1 MVKRIVIGV
10 IVIVAVIYGAML
22 AYLYVN
28 QRAFFYA
35 SAGEIVDLAGL
46 DLDAEL
52 VTLPTANGETI
63 TGWYGAPSQGMPLI
77 LYLRG
82 NTGSF
87 SREHERFEAFAADGY
102 GFLSFDYR
110 GFPMSSGE
118 ITQQN
123 ILDDALAAYDW
134 VSQKGDPV
142 LIWGRSL
149 GASPAVWVASQ
160 RGTPALV
167 LETPF
172 YSAVAVAQERYPFVP
187 VGLLMLDQFPSYE
200 WIANVSA
207 PVFVAHGTADTTVTV
222 GNGERL
228 YAAAPNPYSIWIED
242 GADHG
247 DLWERGIWDR
257 VKAFYDAAI
266 PAN

>member
-1 MVKRIVIGV
+1 MLKRIVIGF
-10 IVIVAVIYGAML
+10 IVVVVAAYGGLL

-35 SAGEIVDLAGL
+35 SAGEITPLSDTTLI
-46 DLDAEL
+46 AEQ
-52 VTLPTANGETI
+52 VTIPTANGQTI

-87 SREHERFEAFAADGY
+87 SREHERFEAFQADGY
-102 GFLSFDYR
+102 GFMSFDYR
-110 GFPMSSGE
+110 GFPMSPGE

-134 VSQKGDPV
+134 ASAKGDPV

-187 VGLLMLDQFPSYE
+187 VGLLMLDPFPSYE

-228 YAAAPNPYSIWIED
+228 YAAAPNPYEIWIEN
-242 GADHG
+242 GAGHG
-247 DLWERGIWDR
+247 DMWERGIWAR
-257 VKAFYDAAI
+257 AKAFYAAVG
-266 PAN
+266 AN